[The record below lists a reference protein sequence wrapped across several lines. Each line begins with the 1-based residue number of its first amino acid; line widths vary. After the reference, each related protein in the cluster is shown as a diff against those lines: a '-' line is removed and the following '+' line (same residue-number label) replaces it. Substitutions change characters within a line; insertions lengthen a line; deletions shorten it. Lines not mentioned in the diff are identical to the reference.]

1 MLQNTE
7 TILIKLFLPDQ
18 FTFSQMQILNLKA
31 TVNTFCLRF
40 LNKVVRFIEKAH
52 CVESVRIQSYSGSY
66 FPAFGLN
73 AGKLGLE

>member
-1 MLQNTE
+1 
-7 TILIKLFLPDQ
+7 
-18 FTFSQMQILNLKA
+18 MQILNLKA
-31 TVNTFCLRF
+31 TVNTFYLRF
-40 LNKVVRFIEKAH
+40 LNKVVRFIKKAH